1 MASEKDISS
10 DSLDSSVIDV
20 PKELLEYVKSSI
32 VDLISKA
39 TPEDFSARIRYS
51 EGQSPKL
58 EVSFGSNQQKQAST
72 RNHGDDSKETNT
84 IIVKNV
90 PASVDE
96 ELLEVFFESTKK
108 QGGGP
113 VKSVNILGDEQ
124 IAIVEFS
131 ESNAVKTVLNKRPIK
146 FGKTE
151 LDVQPFKPLIHG
163 SEKINRIQ
171 VDLTKVSERFT
182 DDLFKKQFEC
192 LKVAPVPEYGPE
204 LAALIK
210 VGSRVVRGNDWCYG
224 NQDGGPGGQG
234 TVTRINDNKTVDIR
248 WDQGVVYGG
257 YMNGANNFYTIKLVP

>member
-20 PKELLEYVKSSI
+20 PKELLGYVKCSI

-39 TPEDFSARIRYS
+39 TPEDFSARIHYS

-90 PASVDE
+90 PVSVDE

-124 IAIVEFS
+124 VAIVEFC
-131 ESNAVKTVLNKRPIK
+131 ESGAVETVLNKRPIK
-146 FGKTE
+146 YGKTE
-151 LDVQPFKPLIHG
+151 LDVKPLIHG
-163 SEKINRIQ
+163 SEKINRFQ

-182 DDLFKKQFEC
+182 DDLLKKQFEC

-210 VGSRVVRGNDWCYG
+210 VGSRVVRGRDWWYG
-224 NQDGGPGGQG
+224 DTDGGPGRQG
-234 TVTRINDNKTVDIR
+234 TVTQIHRKRKTVAIR
-248 WDQGVVYGG
+248 WDHGEEDWYD
-257 YMNGANNFYTIKLVP
+257 NGANGYYTIKLAP